1 MSESLAIAPDV
12 CRKMKILLE
21 DKAAGLYFV
30 APGKWTKKPDEAQ
43 CFENEKQALDAALQ
57 LNLSK
62 GAIAYHF
69 PNPVSNFSV
78 ALEHAANKS
87 AR

>member
-1 MSESLAIAPDV
+1 MAIARTF

-21 DKAAGLYFV
+21 DKSAGLYFV

-43 CFENEKQALDAALQ
+43 SFENEKQALQTASQ
-57 LNLSK
+57 LNLAR
-62 GAIAYHF
+62 GAIAYRF

-78 ALEHAANKS
+78 ALEHAANK
-87 AR
+87 

>member
-43 CFENEKQALDAALQ
+43 YFENEKQALQAASKLK
-57 LNLSK
+57 LAK
-62 GAIAYHF
+62 GAIADRF

-78 ALEHAANKS
+78 ALEYVTKE
-87 AR
+87 